1 MHSRGK
7 AKKMRSPRNVSS
19 RLSLKNSSKPSRNRT
34 SRGTSISNS
43 SKSSGN
49 KTSSGVNN
57 SKSSSNKTSSG
68 VNSSKSSGN
77 KTSRGTSIS
86 NNSKSS
92 GNKTSSGVSK
102 SNRPGIDRTSRSHNG
117 KEPEVGRPRNAD
129 SSNSLP
135 GRRIAHG
142 TGNRSIARGNNGAGT
157 TAIAFQRTAIAVT
170 LVQATGFESIAIP

>member
-1 MHSRGK
+1 
-7 AKKMRSPRNVSS
+7 MRSPRNGSS
-19 RLSLKNSSKPSRNRT
+19 RPSLKNSSKPSHNRT
-34 SRGTSISNS
+34 SHGTSISNS
-43 SKSSGN
+43 SKPCRN
-49 KTSSGVNN
+49 R
-57 SKSSSNKTSSG
+57 
-68 VNSSKSSGN
+68 
-77 KTSRGTSIS
+77 TSRGTSIS

-92 GNKTSSGVSK
+92 GNKTSSKTSISNNSKSSGNKTISGVSK

-117 KEPEVGRPRNAD
+117 KVPEVGRPRNAD

-135 GRRIAHG
+135 GRRIALG